1 MNISSKN
8 GIDNTTTTPLNYLMI
23 WIRESGLKIE
33 IRKQVIVAWVELLL
47 YLRKIYYVKNVRDKN
62 VNDSKYC
69 MTG

>member
-23 WIRESGLKIE
+23 WIWESGLKIE

-47 YLRKIYYVKNVRDKN
+47 QLREIYYVKNVRGKN

>member
-8 GIDNTTTTPLNYLMI
+8 GIDNTTTPLNYLMI
-23 WIRESGLKIE
+23 WIWESGLKIE

-47 YLRKIYYVKNVRDKN
+47 QLREIYYVKNVRGKN

>member
-8 GIDNTTTTPLNYLMI
+8 GIYNTTTPLNYLMI
-23 WIRESGLKIE
+23 LIWESGLKIE

-47 YLRKIYYVKNVRDKN
+47 QLREIYYVKNVRDKN